1 MPILRTLFVLLTAL
15 FTVPVLLLFRLIE
28 AALTGQIDNPAKPED
43 LLSIYTTDPQ
53 DIINYIKRG
62 DV

>member
-1 MPILRTLFVLLTAL
+1 MPILRTLFALLTAL
-15 FTVPVLLLFRLIE
+15 FTVPLLLLFRLIE
-28 AALTGQIDNPAKPED
+28 AALTGRVDTPVTIDD
-43 LLSIYTTDPQ
+43 LLSIYTADPQ